1 MPRSVLIVGAG
12 PAGMSAAI
20 EAQARSARVIVV
32 DEAARPGGQIYRQTY
47 RPSTR
52 GGAFADAG
60 ELARKER
67 LIGAFERL
75 CDKIEYRPSTAAFA
89 LFGSRELHVANG
101 AGTEVL
107 HADSVVLTSGV
118 REIAI
123 PFPGWTTPGVM
134 YAGGVQALLKA
145 QSVLAG
151 RRIVVAGAGPLPI
164 VVAAQLLRAGGE
176 VASLATLNS
185 LAATAR
191 ELHALWKGRDIV
203 LEGLRYLATVI
214 RAGVPRL
221 SGFVPVRVQ
230 GREQVESVLLARVD
244 RDGSIIPNT
253 EREIACDVVAVN
265 YGFASNSE
273 LALMAGVAMRHDRPG
288 GGWVP
293 VVDEFGRTS
302 VPGIFVAGDAAG
314 LRGAL
319 VAEAEGRIAGAAAA
333 QCEKIKSAQFRVGL
347 SQDLAQRERLV
358 AFQSAVQSMLRVP
371 IGLWRLAT
379 DDTVVCRCENVTAS
393 ALRDAFAA
401 GHLTPNT
408 IKRVTRAGMGWC
420 GGRTC
425 LHAVAALA
433 ELHGAPDAG
442 LMTPRPLA
450 RPVTLAALASLDA
463 SSR

>member
-221 SGFVPVRVQ
+221 SGFVPVRVH

-273 LALMAGVAMRHDRPG
+273 LALMAGVAMRYDRPG

-333 QCEKIKSAQFRVGL
+333 QGEKIKSAQFRVGL

-371 IGLWRLAT
+371 TGLWRLAT